1 MSLRVD
7 FFNFSVEHLHSKNLE
22 GFIMA
27 LKRLATETIITSKG
41 GTGRVEP
48 GQGAGIK
55 AEEGMHIS

>member
-1 MSLRVD
+1 
-7 FFNFSVEHLHSKNLE
+7 
-22 GFIMA
+22 MA

-55 AEEGMHIS
+55 AEEGMHISQGDGAEKEGEGRPL